1 MLEVINMSKY
11 CWYKKE
17 LDRELDIDE
26 NLRVWPCC
34 VIVNEFNERGNKLD
48 DEYIDG
54 LEPTWNDLNHHTMT
68 EILNHPAFT
77 DYWDDKTWYS
87 ENVSHICKNCTDRP
101 LDSIGAG
108 RANFTNVRNVISE
121 RPQDNVRK

>member
-1 MLEVINMSKY
+1 MSEY

-17 LDRELDIDE
+17 KQSDIDIDD

-34 VIVNEFNERGNKLD
+34 VIINEFYERGEKLD

-54 LEPTWNDLNHHTMT
+54 LGSTWNDLNHYTMT

-87 ENVSHICKNCTDRP
+87 ENISHICRDCTDRP
-101 LDSIGAG
+101 LDSVGAG
-108 RANFTNVRNVISE
+108 SGDFTNVRNIKQTG
-121 RPQDNVRK
+121 PC

>member
-1 MLEVINMSKY
+1 MSEY

-17 LDRELDIDE
+17 KQSDIDIDD

-34 VIVNEFNERGNKLD
+34 VIINEFYERGEKLD

-54 LEPTWNDLNHHTMT
+54 LGSTWNDLNHHTMT

-87 ENVSHICKNCTDRP
+87 ENISHICRDCTDRP
-101 LDSIGAG
+101 LDSVGAG
-108 RANFTNVRNVISE
+108 SGDFTNVRNIKQTG
-121 RPQDNVRK
+121 PC